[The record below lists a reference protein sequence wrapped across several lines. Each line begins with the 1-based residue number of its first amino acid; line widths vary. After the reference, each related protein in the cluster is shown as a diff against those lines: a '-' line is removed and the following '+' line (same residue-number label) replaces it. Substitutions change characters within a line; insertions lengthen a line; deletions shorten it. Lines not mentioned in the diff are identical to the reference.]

1 MRNFIRHASDIP
13 LSINVETDSTP
24 QAHQSLNISEG
35 GLSFVAEQVIPIGK
49 TVTITVPSI
58 SSQLKLKGEVV
69 WCKKLGKHF
78 TIGVQFHSDE
88 ESFTAR
94 MVEQICHIESYRKYV
109 LQKEG
114 RALNSDEAA
123 EEWIK
128 KYADRF
134 PDIFLRHAHRKV
146 TAVNIHS

>member
-13 LSINVETDSTP
+13 LSVHIETDNTP

-35 GLSFVAEQVIPIGK
+35 GLSFIAEQPIPVGK
-49 TVTITVPSI
+49 TVSITVPSI
-58 SSQLKLKGEVV
+58 SSHFKLQGEVV

-78 TIGVQFHSDE
+78 TIGVQFHNSE
-88 ESFTAR
+88 ENFTAR
-94 MVEQICHIESYRKYV
+94 MVEQVCHIESYRKYV

-114 RALNSDEAA
+114 RILSSDEAA

-134 PDIFLRHAHRKV
+134 PDVFMRHTHRKV
-146 TAVNIHS
+146 TPVNLYF